1 MQEIDIWRTAKLS
14 KDLHGARAI
23 CEATMRVD
31 NAAKDAH
38 LDGLRVWKRVT
49 NAVRALQKNEPT
61 PFDAL
66 N

>member
-31 NAAKDAH
+31 TAAKDAH

-49 NAVRALQKNEPT
+49 DAVGALQKNEPT